1 MRWATAVMTR
11 MLCSMTR
18 RVSPPRCRSRTSC
31 TRPGMLRWST
41 PPVTSSS
48 RRTRGSVASARAS
61 SRRLR
66 WPVESVRAYASA
78 FSPSPTRSRSSR
90 ARARAQERAQPG
102 EQALRGDAHGP
113 DEHGPVDDQVDPHE
127 PGPDAAEAGAQG
139 RLEDRDEGRA
149 EEWAE
154 GRADAAEDREQAEAD
169 GEIHREDV
177 QGSHEADALRPQ
189 GAAHGGER
197 RADRDGRDLE
207 AAGRHPEREGRVLV
221 LAHRGELGAAA
232 RALGVEL
239 DEVEQDREA
248 EDEGDPHSLV
258 HDAERPEAL
267 AEGYRDALRPRGEAA
282 PAARHDEQHLGER
295 DRGQPE
301 VGAAEPVAEKAEDEA
316 ERGGEHGADQQ
327 PDPGR
332 HPPLGAEERGRV
344 GAEPE
349 EGGVAE
355 RDLAGVA
362 ARHVPGRPGRAPQ
375 QDQYEPVEE
384 EGVADHDRP
393 EGGRG
398 EEGDGR
404 PRAPHVP
411 ITSAP
416 RWPNRPAGRTTR
428 TVMNRRRYITSFHAV
443 PIT

>member
-1 MRWATAVMTR
+1 MPPKRARRDVSRIVMRAAPRNGPRGVPM
-11 MLCSMTR
+11 
-18 RVSPPRCRSRTSC
+18 PPRIANRQKRTERSTEK
-31 TRPGMLRWST
+31 TY
-41 PPVTSSS
+41 
-48 RRTRGSVASARAS
+48 RGSTK
-61 SRRLR
+61 
-66 WPVESVRAYASA
+66 
-78 FSPSPTRSRSSR
+78 PTYCVH
-90 ARARAQERAQPG
+90 
-102 EQALRGDAHGP
+102 RG
-113 DEHGPVDDQVDPHE
+113 PHM
-127 PGPDAAEAGAQG
+127 A
-139 RLEDRDEGRA
+139 
-149 EEWAE
+149 
-154 GRADAAEDREQAEAD
+154 
-169 GEIHREDV
+169 V
-177 QGSHEADALRPQ
+177 S
-189 GAAHGGER
+189 
-197 RADRDGRDLE
+197 
-207 AAGRHPEREGRVLV
+207 RHPEREGRVLV
-221 LAHRGELGAAA
+221 LAHRGELVAAA
-232 RALGVEL
+232 RALEVEL

-248 EDEGDPHSLV
+248 EDEVDPHSLV

-332 HPPLGAEERGRV
+332 HPPPGAEERGRV

-362 ARHVPGRPGRAPQ
+362 ARHVPCRPGRAPQ

-428 TVMNRRRYITSFHAV
+428 TVMNRRRDITSFHAV